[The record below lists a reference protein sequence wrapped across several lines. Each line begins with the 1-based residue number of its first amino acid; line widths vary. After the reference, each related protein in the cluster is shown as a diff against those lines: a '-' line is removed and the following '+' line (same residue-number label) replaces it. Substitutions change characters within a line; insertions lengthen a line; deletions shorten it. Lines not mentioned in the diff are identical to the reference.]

1 MTSYKHKVQY
11 YETDKMGIVHHSNY
25 IRWMEEARVDFLEK
39 IEWSYDQLEKVGLV
53 SPVLSLDID
62 YHHPSF
68 FGDVISIDV
77 VIMEL
82 KMSKMRVGY
91 KMINKEGEMV
101 APSPCGV
108 CLQVMAE
115 FCDPDSFYIILGNS
129 AADCQKFLL
138 KEVLPF
144 SFGAHNIQG
153 S

>member
-62 YHHPSF
+62 YSHPTYFS
-68 FGDVISIDV
+68 DMVSIDV
-77 VIMEL
+77 EILEL

-91 KMINKEGEMV
+91 KMINREGEIV
-101 APSPCGV
+101 AKSESSHG
-108 CLQVMAE
+108 
-115 FCDPDSFYIILGNS
+115 
-129 AADCQKFLL
+129 FLL
-138 KEVLPF
+138 SSGRPAILKRDFPGLYEALLTHLYSEKE
-144 SFGAHNIQG
+144 SI
-153 S
+153 

>member
-62 YHHPSF
+62 YLHPSF

-77 VIMEL
+77 VIIEL

-91 KMINKEGEMV
+91 KMINKEERLWQKAKVAMV
-101 APSPCGV
+101 SFF
-108 CLQVMAE
+108 LQV
-115 FCDPDSFYIILGNS
+115 G
-129 AADCQKFLL
+129 LL
-138 KEVLPF
+138 FSKEIF
-144 SFGAHNIQG
+144 QAFMRRF
-153 S
+153 